1 MSWLTVALG
10 LIREAVGTEA
20 GREAISNVRSAIRKD
35 AAPEGPK
42 PASRADLESLLAEH
56 RVQVDRNLEAV
67 VRMLNAQNEKLT
79 ETIRRQRIWN
89 IALAAV
95 IVVALVIALFR

>member
-10 LIREAVGTEA
+10 LIREAVGTDA
-20 GREAISNVRSAIRKD
+20 GQEVIGNVRSAMRKET
-35 AAPEGPK
+35 PEGPK
-42 PASRADLESLLAEH
+42 PASRADLESLLTEH
-56 RVQVDRNLEAV
+56 RIQIDRSLETV

-89 IALAAV
+89 IALAAGF
-95 IVVALVIALFR
+95 VVALVLALFR

>member
-1 MSWLTVALG
+1 MSWITVALG

-35 AAPEGPK
+35 APEGPK

-56 RVQVDRNLEAV
+56 RVQVDRSLDAV

-89 IALAAV
+89 IALAAG
-95 IVVALVIALFR
+95 IVVALLIALFR